1 MTLIV
6 GVRLEVAPRLLNYFT
21 RNTIMSK
28 TYFSHTGEQT
38 KAIHAGEEQD
48 PVTNAS
54 APNIVMSTTFVVDA
68 DAGFSVEGLE
78 EDAAW
83 IYTRWGN
90 PTVHQLEL
98 KLAALEQSETA
109 IAFASGMGAITALV
123 FHTLKAGDHLVISDV
138 TYAALTEMANELI
151 PELHIEVTKVNT
163 SDLKDIQV
171 AVRPNTKLIYIE
183 TPCNPLLRLTD
194 IAAVAE
200 IAHQAGAKLAV
211 DSTFATPISTK
222 PLLLGADFVI
232 HSLTKYLG
240 GHGDALGGALLGS
253 KADLTPLRK
262 KTAIRLGGVIS
273 PFNAWLIMRGIATLP
288 IRMRVHEENALKVA
302 AWLEQHPKVKKVF
315 YPGLTSHP
323 QHELAKRQMKNF
335 SGMITFQVDN
345 GSEVARS
352 FAEKLQIIHYAVSL
366 GHHRS
371 LIFYLRS
378 ADLLNSSFKFAT
390 SAQLSSWND
399 FAGEGIFRFSVGLE
413 DADDIIA
420 DLEQALI

>member
-1 MTLIV
+1 
-6 GVRLEVAPRLLNYFT
+6 
-21 RNTIMSK
+21 MS
-28 TYFSHTGEQT
+28 TTDLSYAGEQT
-38 KAIHAGEEQD
+38 KAIHAGETPD
-48 PVTNAS
+48 PVTKAS
-54 APNIVMSTTFVVDA
+54 APNLVMSTTFVVDA
-68 DAGFSVEGLE
+68 DTGFSVEGFE
-78 EDAAW
+78 ESDTW

-90 PTVHQLEL
+90 PTIHQLEQ
-98 KLAALEQSETA
+98 KLAALEQAETA
-109 IAFASGMGAITALV
+109 IAFASGMGAITALL
-123 FHTLKAGDHLVISDV
+123 FHLLKAGDHIVISDV

-151 PELHIEVTKVNT
+151 PELNIEVTKVDT
-163 SDLKDIQV
+163 SDPEAIRR

-194 IAAVAE
+194 IQVVAD
-200 IAHQAGAKLAV
+200 IAHEAGVKLAV

-240 GHGDALGGALLGS
+240 GHGDALGGAILGS

-302 AWLEQHPKVKKVF
+302 HYLEQHPKVKKVI
-315 YPGLTSHP
+315 YPGLPSHP
-323 QHELAKRQMKNF
+323 QYELAKRQMKNF
-335 SGMITFQVDN
+335 SGMITFQLED
-345 GSEVARS
+345 GAEQAKI

-371 LIFYLRS
+371 LIFYLNS
-378 ADLLNSSFKFAT
+378 KDLLQSSFKFNT
-390 SAQLSSWND
+390 PEQLASWNN
-399 FAGEGIFRFSVGLE
+399 FAGEGIFRFSIGLE
-413 DADDIIA
+413 DAVDLIA
-420 DLEQALI
+420 DLKQALS